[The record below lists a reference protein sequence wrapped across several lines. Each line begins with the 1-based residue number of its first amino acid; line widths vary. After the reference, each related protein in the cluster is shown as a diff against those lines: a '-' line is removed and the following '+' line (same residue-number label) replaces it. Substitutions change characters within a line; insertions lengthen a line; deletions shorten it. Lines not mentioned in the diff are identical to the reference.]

1 MFGGIYRLYYYLFP
15 KFKDEIS
22 WEIRATDSP
31 DKFPSQAII
40 DFLKYY
46 IHLGKPSIQIMSA
59 TKPVLLI
66 EKIETNKPGI
76 LRFTTSGHS
85 DISQGNNNIKFDLK
99 GSDIGWWPNPNVC
112 PENSITAYATL

>member
-1 MFGGIYRLYYYLFP
+1 MFAGIYQLYYYLFP

-31 DKFPSQAII
+31 DKFPSQAIV
-40 DFLKYY
+40 DFLNYY
-46 IHLGKPSIQIMSA
+46 IQENQSTIKILSE

-66 EKIETNKPGI
+66 KKKDTSKPAV

-85 DISQGNNNIKFDLK
+85 DISLGENKIKFDLR
-99 GSDIGWWPNPNVC
+99 GSDIGWWPIPGA